1 MQGAEIDEIRR
12 GYCEKTVVCPLL
24 FMAEKEQMAS
34 KNFPSLNECPLCHQ
48 NLTPREIHII
58 PSSKPANASIDAN
71 QNLHAQESHIVP
83 KFVGKELKKRSNSQ
97 TLIDGINPQKNPKP
111 QDTSKEFLLCRQCE
125 DRFSKWETRFRNK
138 VMPTNQSLLAP
149 IHYEDWMLKF
159 LVSVSWRVLTY
170 LKYAPSYAAGA
181 ATNNELLEF
190 VPALAPG
197 YHNEAVNALEIWRL
211 FLLGNTT
218 SVSPFNQQLLI
229 LNGKN
234 FPYENCNIVGFTI
247 FQHNEIVA
255 TNAFMGQFIILGSIR
270 DSSPSAWKGIEISSS
285 SGQIGVHQGIS
296 AAYAAWLA
304 KCFAEVEDITV
315 EDWKHKHSS
324 ST

>member
-1 MQGAEIDEIRR
+1 
-12 GYCEKTVVCPLL
+12 
-24 FMAEKEQMAS
+24 MAS

-48 NLTPREIHII
+48 NLPPRESRII

-71 QNLHAQESHIVP
+71 QNLPARESHIIP
-83 KFVGKELKKRSNSQ
+83 KLFGRELKKRSNSQ

-111 QDTSKEFLLCRQCE
+111 QDTSKEYLLCHQCE
-125 DRFSKWETRFRNK
+125 TLFGKWETRFRNK
-138 VMPTNQSLLAP
+138 VMPINQSLLAP

-170 LKYAPSYAAGA
+170 LKYAPPYAAGA
-181 ATNNELLEF
+181 GTNNELLEF

-197 YHNEAVNALEIWRL
+197 YHKEADNALEIWRL

-234 FPYENCNIVGFTI
+234 FPYENCDIVGFTI

-270 DSSPSAWKGIEISSS
+270 DSSPSFWKGIEISSS

-296 AAYAAWLA
+296 AAYAVWLA
-304 KCFAEVEDITV
+304 KCFAKVEDVTV

>member
-1 MQGAEIDEIRR
+1 
-12 GYCEKTVVCPLL
+12 
-24 FMAEKEQMAS
+24 MAS
-34 KNFPSLNECPLCHQ
+34 KNFPSLNECPLCHR
-48 NLTPREIHII
+48 NLPLQKSHII
-58 PSSKPANASIDAN
+58 P
-71 QNLHAQESHIVP
+71 
-83 KFVGKELKKRSNSQ
+83 KFFGKELKKRSNSQ
-97 TLIDGINPQKNPKP
+97 TLIDGINPQKNPNP
-111 QDTSKEFLLCRQCE
+111 QDTSKEFLLCHQCE
-125 DRFSKWETRFRNK
+125 QRFSKWETRFRNK

-247 FQHNEIVA
+247 FQNNEIVA

-270 DSSPSAWKGIEISSS
+270 DSSPSFWKGIEISSS
-285 SGQIGVHQGIS
+285 SGQIGVHQRIS
-296 AAYAAWLA
+296 VAYAAWLA
-304 KCFAEVEDITV
+304 KFFVEVEDITV